1 MECCIKCQLLRRL
14 MTSNFLGR
22 MRKSPM
28 AMSGN
33 QRMKCQILV
42 AGAACVACDRRKL
55 VKITK
60 KCRTIVHQRM
70 PVRR

>member
-1 MECCIKCQLLRRL
+1 MLYKVSVAK
-14 MTSNFLGR
+14 TSNGFQFFR
-22 MRKSPM
+22 TNEASTMVIS
-28 AMSGN
+28 SN
-33 QRMKCQILV
+33 QRMKYQILV

>member
-14 MTSNFLGR
+14 MASNFLGR
-22 MRKSPM
+22 MRQSTM
-28 AMSGN
+28 VINSN
-33 QRMKCQILV
+33 QKYQILV

>member
-14 MTSNFLGR
+14 MASNFLGR
-22 MRKSPM
+22 MRQSTM
-28 AMSGN
+28 VISSN
-33 QRMKCQILV
+33 QSMKYQILV

>member
-1 MECCIKCQLLRRL
+1 MECCIKCHKANR
-14 MTSNFLGR
+14 SNFQFLGR
-22 MRKSPM
+22 MRQSTM
-28 AMSGN
+28 VISSN
-33 QRMKCQILV
+33 QRMKYQILV

>member
-1 MECCIKCQLLRRL
+1 MLYKVSVAK
-14 MTSNFLGR
+14 TSNGFQFFR
-22 MRKSPM
+22 TNEQSTMVIS
-28 AMSGN
+28 SN
-33 QRMKCQILV
+33 QRMKYQILV
-42 AGAACVACDRRKL
+42 AGAAYVACDRRKL